1 MMDISGLLN
10 QMVILFVIIL
20 IGYVAA
26 KAKVMTPT
34 TNKQLSTLI
43 TMLINPLQLL
53 STSFS
58 GVRPLS
64 TGDALLLTGIAL
76 AFYAVSIVV
85 ALLLSRSLDRDER
98 RRKVYE
104 FLFIF
109 SNVTFI
115 GFPVVEALLG
125 EGYKFYIT
133 VFTMAFQ
140 LVCWTY
146 GVSLMSGEKM
156 RFNLKLFTRPMI
168 VAAII
173 TYAVY
178 FSGLKVPEMLYKI
191 TNTVGSMTTPL
202 AMLIIGCS
210 LAQLPLKRV
219 FLNGKMYL
227 LAAVKLIV
235 MPIAGYFI
243 LHPLLKDPAMLA
255 VSVVVLAMPA
265 ATTATILS
273 YQYGADDKLAS
284 SGVFITT
291 LLSMVTIP
299 VIMSILF

>member
-1 MMDISGLLN
+1 MMDITGLLN

-20 IGYVAA
+20 VGYVAA

-43 TMLINPLQLL
+43 TMLINPMQLL

-64 TGDALLLTGIAL
+64 TGDALLLTAIAL
-76 AFYAVSIVV
+76 SFYVVEIAV
-85 ALLLSRSLDRDER
+85 ALLLSRSIEKDAR
-98 RRKVYE
+98 RRQVYE
-104 FLFIF
+104 YLFIF

-115 GFPVVEALLG
+115 GYPVIEALLG
-125 EGYKFYIT
+125 PGYTFYVT

-146 GVSLMSGEKM
+146 GVSLMSGEKL
-156 RFNLKLFTRPMI
+156 RFDVKILKRPMI
-168 VAAII
+168 VSAII
-173 TYAVY
+173 TYFVY
-178 FSGLKVPEMLYKI
+178 FSGLKVPTMLYTI
-191 TNTVGSMTTPL
+191 TKTVGSMTTPL

-219 FLNGKMYL
+219 FFYWKMYI
-227 LAAVKLIV
+227 LAAVKLIA
-235 MPIAGYFI
+235 MPLLGY
-243 LHPLLKDPAMLA
+243 LALRPLLKDPVMLA
-255 VSVVVLAMPA
+255 VSVVVLAMPS
-265 ATTATILS
+265 ATNATILS
-273 YQYGADDKLAS
+273 YQYGSDDKLAS

-299 VIMSILF
+299 AIMSLLF